1 MTSISSAKTVPELVS
16 IVTPAFNEARNL
28 RALYER
34 LRVTLRGMDA
44 DWEWLIVDDHSR
56 DGTFDLVRELAQ
68 QDRRVKG
75 VRLARNSGAHMAL
88 LCGLHRAAGDCAVV
102 LAADLQ
108 DPPEVVPRLVTE
120 WEQGAQVVWA
130 GRETREGEGAGTLGA
145 ALLYY
150 WIMRRLVGME
160 TMPERGA
167 DFFLVDRR
175 VLDALKLFRETNVS
189 VPALITWMGFRQ
201 REIGY
206 TKQSRQHGA
215 SGWSLRKKLKLLVDS
230 ITSFTYLPIRLM
242 SYLGCAVSAAGFI
255 YAGIVFL
262 NFIFSESVQG
272 WSSLMVVLLVLNG
285 IQMTML
291 GVLGEYLWRALD
303 ESRQRPR
310 FLVEDEAHGD
320 RSPEEPPE
328 ADEQPTA
335 RTPGAT

>member
-1 MTSISSAKTVPELVS
+1 MPELVS

-130 GRETREGEGAGTLGA
+130 GRETRDGR
-145 ALLYY
+145 
-150 WIMRRLVGME
+150 W
-160 TMPERGA
+160 
-167 DFFLVDRR
+167 
-175 VLDALKLFRETNVS
+175 
-189 VPALITWMGFRQ
+189 
-201 REIGY
+201 
-206 TKQSRQHGA
+206 
-215 SGWSLRKKLKLLVDS
+215 
-230 ITSFTYLPIRLM
+230 
-242 SYLGCAVSAAGFI
+242 AV
-255 YAGIVFL
+255 
-262 NFIFSESVQG
+262 
-272 WSSLMVVLLVLNG
+272 
-285 IQMTML
+285 
-291 GVLGEYLWRALD
+291 
-303 ESRQRPR
+303 
-310 FLVEDEAHGD
+310 
-320 RSPEEPPE
+320 
-328 ADEQPTA
+328 
-335 RTPGAT
+335 

>member
-1 MTSISSAKTVPELVS
+1 MTELVS
-16 IVTPAFNEARNL
+16 IVTPAFNEAANL
-28 RALYER
+28 RLLYER
-34 LRVTLRGMDA
+34 LRAAMHGMDV
-44 DWEWLIVDDHSR
+44 DWEWLIIDDHSQ
-56 DGTFDLVRELAQ
+56 DGTFDLIRELAQ
-68 QDRRVKG
+68 RDPRLKG

-88 LCGLHRAAGDCAVV
+88 LYGLHRAAGDCAVV

-108 DPPEVVPRLVTE
+108 DPPEVVPRLLAE
-120 WEQGAQVVWA
+120 WRREAQVVWA
-130 GRETREGEGAGTLGA
+130 SRETREGASAGTLGS

-160 TMPERGA
+160 TMPRRGA

-201 REIGY
+201 QEIGY
-206 TKQSRQHGA
+206 AKQGRRHGA

-242 SYLGCAVSAAGFI
+242 SYLGCAVSAAGFV
-255 YAGIVFL
+255 YAGIVTL
-262 NFIFSESVQG
+262 NFIFKEPVQG

-310 FLVEDEAHGD
+310 FLVEDEVHGD
-320 RSPEEPPE
+320 RSPEETPE
-328 ADEQPTA
+328 ADERPTA
-335 RTPGAT
+335 RARGAT